1 MSIRDNKR
9 FMSKVSIDPVS
20 GCWNWTASKTH
31 GGYGRWV
38 IRKGKSMAAHRFAY
52 IVNNGEVDV
61 DLDMDHLCRN
71 RGCVNPE
78 HLEPVTRKEN
88 LYRGNTLTASRAAQT
103 HCKRGHELA
112 GDNLEILRNGTRRC
126 KTCKHAQTLEY
137 RRTPIGK
144 ARKAEYDRLR
154 REKEKNDDSQRCEE
168 DCN

>member
-71 RGCVNPE
+71 RACCNPK
-78 HLEPVTRKEN
+78 HLEPVTNTEN
-88 LYRGNTLTASRAAQT
+88 QKRGLKGTLKT
-103 HCKRGHELA
+103 HCARGHAYVE
-112 GDNLEILRNGTRRC
+112 GNIYRHKSNGRIRSRCLTCTRA
-126 KTCKHAQTLEY
+126 KY
-137 RRTPIGK
+137 G
-144 ARKAEYDRLR
+144 RK
-154 REKEKNDDSQRCEE
+154 
-168 DCN
+168 